1 MNNSIPTIHELIE
14 LAIREDIGSGDHTSL
29 ATIANG
35 TKGKMK
41 LLLKQ
46 NGILAGVEVARM
58 VFFQI
63 DPSLVFRLY
72 IRDGESVMP
81 GDVAFD
87 VSGDVQ
93 SLLAA
98 ERLVL
103 NYMQRMSGIA
113 TETNR
118 LVKMVQDLPVKLLD
132 TRKTTPNMRHLE
144 KLAVRFGGGYNHR
157 FGLFDMIMIK
167 NNHVDFAGG
176 IAKALQLSR
185 EYIEKNNLRLGI
197 EVEVRNFDELE
208 TALKIGGFQRVMF
221 DNFSMDDMRKA
232 VKMVASRFETEA
244 SGGITEE
251 TLRGYAE
258 TGVDF
263 ISIGALTHQIK
274 SLDMSL
280 RAVI

>member
-1 MNNSIPTIHELIE
+1 MSNSIPTIYELIE
-14 LAIREDIGSGDHTSL
+14 LAIREDIGSGDHSSL
-29 ATIANG
+29 ATITAE
-35 TKGKMK
+35 TKGKMN
-41 LLLKQ
+41 LLVKQ
-46 NGILAGVEVARM
+46 HGILAGVGVARM
-58 VFFQI
+58 VFSQI
-63 DPSLVFRLY
+63 DPSLVFKEY
-72 IRDGESVMP
+72 IHDGELVMP

-87 VSGDVQ
+87 VSGDVR
-93 SLLAA
+93 SLLAS

-103 NYMQRMSGIA
+103 NFMQRMSGIA

-118 LVKMVQDLPVKLLD
+118 LVKLVQDLPVKLLD

-176 IAKALQLSR
+176 IAKAIQMSR
-185 EYIEKNNLRLGI
+185 DYVEKNNLRIGI
-197 EVEVRNFDELE
+197 EVEVRNFEELE
-208 TALKIGGFQRVMF
+208 TALEVGGFQRVMF
-221 DNFSMDDMRKA
+221 DNFSPDDMRKA
-232 VKMVASRFETEA
+232 VKLVASRFETEA

-251 TLRGYAE
+251 TLRDYAE